1 VAVADAFDAMTSNRP
16 YRSALTLDE
25 AVARL
30 RAGAGL
36 QWDPVAVGAFLI
48 LIVEGRLP
56 NLPELTKA
64 SAREPITPAQ
74 TGTPRPHLVE
84 SERDE
89 LRDLDHPAPI
99 RRRRA
104 G

>member
-1 VAVADAFDAMTSNRP
+1 MTSNRP
-16 YRSALTLDE
+16 YRAALPLDE

-36 QWDPVAVGAFLI
+36 QWDPIAVGAFLL

-56 NLPELTKA
+56 NLPEL
-64 SAREPITPAQ
+64 ARATARGPITAAPARA
-74 TGTPRPHLVE
+74 PRPHLVE
-84 SERDE
+84 TERDE

-99 RRRRA
+99 RRRRT

>member
-1 VAVADAFDAMTSNRP
+1 LA
-16 YRSALTLDE
+16 LDE

-56 NLPELTKA
+56 NLPEL
-64 SAREPITPAQ
+64 ARQPITPAQ
-74 TGTPRPHLVE
+74 TSTPRPHLVE

-99 RRRRA
+99 RRRRT